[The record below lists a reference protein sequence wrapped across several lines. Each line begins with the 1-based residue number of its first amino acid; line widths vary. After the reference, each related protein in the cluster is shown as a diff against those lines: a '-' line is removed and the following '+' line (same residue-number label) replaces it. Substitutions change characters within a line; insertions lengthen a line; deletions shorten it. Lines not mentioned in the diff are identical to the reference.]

1 MTTEAQQLNPSIVIL
16 KTGEK
21 LITILQEAFEG
32 EGEDQKGICLVMN
45 HPYEL
50 ALINVNNQ
58 ENPEQDLQVKFSRW
72 CPYAVDTQYRIPYDG
87 VLAIGQPDAGLA
99 QAYKVKIKQAQDK
112 LITVIK
118 GKILDVVVDIRKN
131 SKTFGKHFKIILSEN
146 NAKFLYVP
154 KGFAHGFLGLEKE
167 NIVVYYCSNYRNP
180 KYERSINWNDKSLKI
195 NWGIKKPIISKK
207 DKNAILLKDF
217 INLYGKKI

>member
-1 MTTEAQQLNPSIVIL
+1 MIKKKTNFTNLYVFKSKKFNDKRGFLRELYIENKFKKKLKFAIVSSS
-16 KTGEK
+16 KK
-21 LITILQEAFEG
+21 
-32 EGEDQKGICLVMN
+32 
-45 HPYEL
+45 
-50 ALINVNNQ
+50 NVVRGMHFQ
-58 ENPEQDLQVKFSRW
+58 
-72 CPYAVDTQYRIPYDG
+72 
-87 VLAIGQPDAGLA
+87 
-99 QAYKVKIKQAQDK
+99 IKQAQDK

-118 GKILDVVVDIRKN
+118 GKILDVVVDIRKS

-217 INLYGKKI
+217 INLYDKKI